1 MPNRR
6 QCHWN
11 SRQGHRCTFTL
22 RGKVSETLP
31 MPQTENATRLF
42 LIVSECHRRSASPPP
57 PQCQIVPPPTCT
69 PARPPPPPSR
79 PPRRITIAHQQE
91 CQHIS
96 YKYTMETLHTH
107 TNTHYTP
114 YPTAHTTRPLP
125 LPLTRTHARTHEA
138 RGQRQAGGRRT
149 RRGGPPRRK
158 RGSWRAAVRQQRHR
172 RPKQRARWRASAEGV
187 RE

>member
-11 SRQGHRCTFTL
+11 SRQGHRCTFAL

-96 YKYTMETLHTH
+96 YIVYNGNATHTH
-107 TNTHYTP
+107 K
-114 YPTAHTTRPLP
+114 HTLYPLP
-125 LPLTRTHARTHEA
+125 HRTHNTPPSPPPHTHARTHA
-138 RGQRQAGGRRT
+138 RSQRSAPSGGAAYPARRPSPTEKGQLAGG
-149 RRGGPPRRK
+149 
-158 RGSWRAAVRQQRHR
+158 GSAAAAPSAQ
-172 RPKQRARWRASAEGV
+172 AEGQV
-187 RE
+187 ACVGRGRA